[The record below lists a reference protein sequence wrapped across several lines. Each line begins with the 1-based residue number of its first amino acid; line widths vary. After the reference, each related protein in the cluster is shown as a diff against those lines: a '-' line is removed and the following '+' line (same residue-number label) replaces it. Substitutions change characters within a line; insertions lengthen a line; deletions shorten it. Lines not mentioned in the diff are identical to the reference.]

1 MSSEQGMD
9 GAASPGL
16 VVQRLTFGWPG
27 TRVCTD
33 WSHVFAPGLTVVVAE
48 DGAGKTTL
56 LRLLAAELKPE
67 AGQLTLPG
75 CPAWPQPEAYRQQVF
90 WCDPASDVHDLLSG
104 HGYLQLRRR
113 AHARWD
119 DGVCDDVLAHL
130 ELTDHLAKPLHGLS
144 AGMRRKLRMAAA
156 FASGAPLTLLDMPFA
171 ALDRRSCAQVTELL
185 QAASQAD
192 HRVVVATG
200 YEPPDGVTAAS
211 VLNWPCV

>member
-1 MSSEQGMD
+1 MTSEQVARAG
-9 GAASPGL
+9 PVLGL
-16 VVQRLTFGWPG
+16 SVEGLTYSWPG
-27 TRVCTD
+27 TRLCAD
-33 WSHVFAPGLTVVVAE
+33 WTHAFDPGLTVVVAE

-67 AGQLTLPG
+67 TGQLNLFG
-75 CPAWPQPEAYRQQVF
+75 CPAWPQPDPYRQQVF
-90 WCDPASDVHDLLSG
+90 WCDPASDVYDLLSG
-104 HGYLQLRRR
+104 HDYVQLRRR

-156 FASGAPLTLLDMPFA
+156 FASGAPLTLLDTPFA
-171 ALDRRSCAQVTELL
+171 ALDRRSCAQVGELL
-185 QAASQAD
+185 QAAAQVD

-200 YEPPDGVTAAS
+200 YEPPQGVTAAHL
-211 VLNWPCV
+211 LNWPCP